1 MRIFILS
8 TLLLHALAEKECVWQ
23 RMEDFEDKCAMY
35 AKLQACEAKLSSG
48 GSDGC
53 TGSRAAVI
61 YRGDMDEKFVF
72 MTITPGEAFEDL
84 LMESAQSFANH
95 DEGHI
100 ASYEYKIDTPS
111 GTLSFTVSNDKEL
124 EAAFSLASEYGSK
137 LMLKARLE
145 SAMPTSAPTRIPT
158 HSPTKSPV
166 ESPDDYLGCVTWQQ
180 ECREQSHE
188 DMDQI
193 INNECVAT
201 FGYGAR
207 GANYEELTGERLVT
221 GMPETNVCGGW
232 LIGTSNPDGDTDH
245 HGVDYNDCVSKNS
258 RNCWGSGSNMR
269 NTVPNNTCRNS
280 PRKSMCVK

>member
-61 YRGDMDEKFVF
+61 YRGDMDLMDEYFVF
-72 MTITPGEAFEDL
+72 MTTTPGEAFEDL
-84 LMESAQSFANH
+84 LMESAQNFANH

-100 ASYEYKIDTPS
+100 ATFMYEIDTPS
-111 GTLSFTVSNDKEL
+111 GTLSFTVSTDKEL
-124 EAAFSLASEYGSK
+124 GAAFSLASEYGSK

-145 SAMPTSAPTRIPT
+145 SAMPTSAPTIKNVT
-158 HSPTKSPV
+158 PV
-166 ESPDDYLGCVTWQQ
+166 YQGCVTWQQ

-188 DMDQI
+188 DMDDI

>member
-100 ASYEYKIDTPS
+100 ASFEYEIETPS
-111 GTLSFTVSNDKEL
+111 GTQSFTVSTDKEL
-124 EAAFSLASEYGSK
+124 GAAFSLASEYDFK

-145 SAMPTSAPTRIPT
+145 SAMPTSAPTVPT
-158 HSPTKSPV
+158 IQTFEYV
-166 ESPDDYLGCVTWQQ
+166 GCVTWQQ

-188 DMDQI
+188 QMDQI
-193 INNECVAT
+193 MNDACVST

-207 GANYEELTGERLVT
+207 AATYEELTREVSVT

-232 LIGTSNPDGDTDH
+232 LIGMTNPDGDTDH
-245 HGVDYNDCVSKNS
+245 HGVDYDDCVDKTS
-258 RNCWGSGSNMR
+258 RNCWGSGSNMQ

-280 PRKSMCVK
+280 PRKSMCVKPE